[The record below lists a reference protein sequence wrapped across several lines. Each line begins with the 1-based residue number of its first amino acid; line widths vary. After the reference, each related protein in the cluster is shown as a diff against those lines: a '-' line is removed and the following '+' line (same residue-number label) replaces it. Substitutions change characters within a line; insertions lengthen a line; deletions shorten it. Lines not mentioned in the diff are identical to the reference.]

1 MSNTPDKI
9 RDGDEVHAVAFNGGY
24 MISEEMMK
32 QLKIE
37 SVSGE
42 NSIGNIYGV
51 QINTAPHLPYIYREQ
66 LKENRLCT
74 AEKNQKTQ
82 DS

>member
-1 MSNTPDKI
+1 MSNTLDEI

-51 QINTAPHLPYIYREQ
+51 QIKTTPHSPYIYREQ
-66 LKENRLCT
+66 LKEN
-74 AEKNQKTQ
+74 K
-82 DS
+82 

>member
-1 MSNTPDKI
+1 MTNTPKPQANTLDEI
-9 RDGDEVHAVAFNGGY
+9 RDGDEVHVVAFNGGY
-24 MISEEMMK
+24 MISEEMRK

-51 QINTAPHLPYIYREQ
+51 QIKTTPHLPYIYREQ
-66 LKENRLCT
+66 PKEN
-74 AEKNQKTQ
+74 N
-82 DS
+82 